1 MVSDLKQDI
10 STPAFQ
16 PKEEDDVDD
25 YNQEGI
31 TDTVHSWEID
41 VLTDE

>member
-1 MVSDLKQDI
+1 MVSDIKQDI

-16 PKEEDDVDD
+16 PKYDDYDD

-31 TDTVHSWEID
+31 NDVHSWEIN
-41 VLTDE
+41 VLMDE